1 MQKKKKKMKKKQL
14 TRKKKYTKCVKEND
28 KTEKKA
34 RIKKD
39 HEQYL
44 APRTQRCYKDSFQVC
59 LF

>member
-1 MQKKKKKMKKKQL
+1 MKKKQL
-14 TRKKKYTKCVKEND
+14 TRKKKKTKCVKEND